1 MANQKRFQ
9 LTSYALNFLLFLC
22 ILHLLTHSHKKMP
35 RRRGQGFLSDIGN
48 AFKKVHDVVKQ
59 SGAIGTL
66 VPGPA
71 GTIAKNLGYGR
82 RRRKRRVGGKH
93 PAIVRQGMGRNKLQP
108 YLPDAVILTN

>member
-1 MANQKRFQ
+1 
-9 LTSYALNFLLFLC
+9 
-22 ILHLLTHSHKKMP
+22 MP
-35 RRRGQGFLSDIGN
+35 RRRKGQGFLSDIGN

-59 SGAIGTL
+59 SGAIGAL
-66 VPGPA
+66 APGAA

-82 RRRKRRVGGKH
+82 RRRRRTGGKH